1 MNIKRW
7 HIAGMIFTIIF
18 GTLDHFFYHWS
29 GENPLVASFAAVNES
44 TWEHLKLLAA
54 PMIFFSIIEYF
65 IYGKNLKGFIASRVV
80 SILSGVAAIV
90 IIFYGYTAITGQNYL
105 WMDIGTF
112 MVSVVIAW
120 LMSYQ
125 FMKRRFF
132 STFRAEIIARV
143 VIAIFIV
150 CLIVFTKEPP
160 HIFLFQDPVTG
171 NYGM

>member
-7 HIAGMIFTIIF
+7 HRAGMIFTLVF
-18 GTLDHFFYHWS
+18 GTLDHFIYHWS

-44 TWEHLKLLAA
+44 TWEHLKLIAA

-65 IYGKNLKGFIASRVV
+65 IYGRNLKGFVASRVL

-90 IIFYGYTAITGQNYL
+90 IIFYGYTAVIGQNYL

-112 MVSVVIAW
+112 FVAVIIAW
-120 LMSYQ
+120 VMS
-125 FMKRRFF
+125 FELIRNSVFLTLR
-132 STFRAEIIARV
+132 SEIIARV
-143 VIAIFIV
+143 AIAVFIV
-150 CLIVFTKEPP
+150 CLIVFTNEPP

-171 NYGM
+171 SYGM